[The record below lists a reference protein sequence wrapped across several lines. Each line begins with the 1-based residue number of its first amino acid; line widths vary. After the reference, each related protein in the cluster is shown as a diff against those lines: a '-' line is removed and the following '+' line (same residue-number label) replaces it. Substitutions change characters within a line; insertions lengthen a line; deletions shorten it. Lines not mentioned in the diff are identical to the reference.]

1 MERAVLCGGWWQCS
15 SYPALH
21 GRGGFRFSQ
30 IQTTEQSR
38 SVLPGMVWREGSL
51 QLWAVLMKV
60 TLVIS
65 RRWARGAPGD
75 AIDCCVWESSSTMS
89 ERATST
95 CLEKRELQGNQHGS
109 AANAGQGCGRAA
121 LISGNNT
128 PKLPQL
134 SARKLI
140 SGWMICISLTTNW
153 FWLVK
158 SSEYQPD

>member
-1 MERAVLCGGWWQCS
+1 MQLLPSAAWAGGGLDFPKSKRQSKAAACC
-15 SYPALH
+15 
-21 GRGGFRFSQ
+21 RG
-30 IQTTEQSR
+30 
-38 SVLPGMVWREGSL
+38 WCEGKDPW

-109 AANAGQGCGRAA
+109 TENPGQGCGRAA